1 MSVISTSPYIADSLW
16 SRSKVSTYIQIS
28 LLTMLTIVSAQVVIP
43 LPFTPIPITLQTF
56 AILFGAAALGPNK
69 STIAQTLYILLA
81 LIGFPVLASDKGGFE
96 AVFGAT
102 AGYLFAFILSSYV
115 VGILAKKFSTKLVI
129 NVFISYFAGTLL
141 IYLLGASWLSFYTGN
156 GIIYG
161 IEKGVL
167 PFIIGDIL
175 KAFLAASLLPIT
187 WRLIK
192 K

>member
-56 AILFGAAALGPNK
+56 AILFGAAALGPKK

>member
-1 MSVISTSPYIADSLW
+1 MVEIKSFNLYSDFFVDNAYDCKCTSCNSITIH
-16 SRSKVSTYIQIS
+16 TYPNNF
-28 LLTMLTIVSAQVVIP
+28 AN
-43 LPFTPIPITLQTF
+43 FCNTF
-56 AILFGAAALGPNK
+56 WAAALGPIK

>member
-16 SRSKVSTYIQIS
+16 SKSKVSTYIQIS

>member
-16 SRSKVSTYIQIS
+16 SKSKVSTYIQIS

-56 AILFGAAALGPNK
+56 AILFGAAALGPYK
-69 STIAQTLYILLA
+69 STISQTLYILLA
-81 LIGFPVLASDKGGFE
+81 LMGFPVLASDKGGFE

-156 GIIYG
+156 GITYG

>member
-1 MSVISTSPYIADSLW
+1 MSVISNSPYIADSLW

-69 STIAQTLYILLA
+69 STISQTLYILLA

-175 KAFLAASLLPIT
+175 KAFLEIGRAHV
-187 WRLIK
+187 
-192 K
+192 

>member
-1 MSVISTSPYIADSLW
+1 MSVISNSPYIADSLW

-69 STIAQTLYILLA
+69 STIAQTIYILLA

>member
-1 MSVISTSPYIADSLW
+1 MSVISNSPYIADSLW

>member
-156 GIIYG
+156 GITYG

>member
-1 MSVISTSPYIADSLW
+1 MSVISNSPYIADSLW

-69 STIAQTLYILLA
+69 STISQTLYILLA

>member
-56 AILFGAAALGPNK
+56 AILFGAAALGPIK

>member
-1 MSVISTSPYIADSLW
+1 MSVISNSPYIADSLW

-69 STIAQTLYILLA
+69 STIAQTLYISLA